1 MAKNKRNVN
10 SSNDLDS
17 ILDNVTKGRPPHVIP
32 PKKGSEPNRL
42 FAKRSIRPPHVIPD
56 DAAEPNEILSMRPVH
71 TLDINNSKPKK

>member
-17 ILDNVTKGRPPHVIP
+17 ILDNVTKRRPPHVIP

-42 FAKRSIRPPHVIPD
+42 FAKRSRRPPHVITDD
-56 DAAEPNEILSMRPVH
+56 DAETNE
-71 TLDINNSKPKK
+71 TLHIPDINNSKSKNK